1 MTEGLCP
8 RTVRAAVFSAACV
21 LLSAST
27 YAVAGHGSAPLW
39 ALLVAFAAVF
49 PFAWAGS
56 ARIRGTAAICTG
68 AALVQLGLD
77 YWFSLAQ
84 IDAPAVRGC
93 GIIDVLPP
101 MGETVSCAHTA
112 THLAPALAPD
122 GSVHVTGLLLGVQLL
137 VAVIAALPLALG
149 EQAQLALR
157 QLPPLRSALARLLP
171 LLGLALHRPVLPAH
185 APRVPAGETHPV
197 RPTQVDLRHAV
208 VRRGPPPACALG

>member
-1 MTEGLCP
+1 
-8 RTVRAAVFSAACV
+8 VRAAVFAAACV

-39 ALLVAFAAVF
+39 ALLVGFAAVF

-56 ARIRGTAAICTG
+56 ARVRGTVAICAGT
-68 AALVQLGLD
+68 ALVQLGLD

-101 MGETVSCAHTA
+101 MGETVNCAHTA
-112 THLAPALAPD
+112 TALAPTLAPD
-122 GSVHVTGLLLGVQLL
+122 GSVHVNATVLGVQLI

-149 EQAQLALR
+149 EHAQLALR
-157 QLPPLRSALARLLP
+157 QIPHLRDAFARLLP
-171 LLGLALHRPVLPAH
+171 RLILAAAARPA
-185 APRVPAGETHPV
+185 APHTVRRTPV
-197 RPTQVDLRHAV
+197 RETRKARPQRPDLRHAL
-208 VRRGPPPACALG
+208 VRRGPPPAAALG